1 MSQRS
6 IARRLREPPSGN
18 YVQDAVL
25 GAIDGCVTTFAVV
38 AAGSAGGLSDGL
50 VVVFGMAN
58 LLADGFSMAVSNYN
72 ARKSV
77 DDQIEKARRTEQHH
91 IHNVPEGEREEIRQ
105 IFAAKGLEGPT
116 LENVVRVITSDNA
129 RWSW

>member
-1 MSQRS
+1 
-6 IARRLREPPSGN
+6 
-18 YVQDAVL
+18 
-25 GAIDGCVTTFAVV
+25 
-38 AAGSAGGLSDGL
+38 
-50 VVVFGMAN
+50 MAN